1 MRLTCYTNQAF
12 WVVIFHKLSV
22 AVNIRFFRKLT
33 EASLEHVNISV
44 TSEKNAK
51 VVNYSLSLSLSLL
64 PPYCTYHLARP
75 QCSVA

>member
-51 VVNYSLSLSLSLL
+51 VVNYSLSLL
-64 PPYCTYHLARP
+64 PPYCTYHLAHP